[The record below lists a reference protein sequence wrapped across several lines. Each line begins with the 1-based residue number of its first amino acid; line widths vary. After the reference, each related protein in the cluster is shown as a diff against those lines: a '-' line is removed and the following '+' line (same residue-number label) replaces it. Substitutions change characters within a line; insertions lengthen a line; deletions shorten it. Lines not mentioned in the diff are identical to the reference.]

1 MSENNEIKEPLNKN
15 NKVPKLRFKGFEED
29 WILVNFYNHFTYF
42 STNSLSWDELNYNSG
57 DYLNLHYG
65 IIHSINSNLILSSSL
80 PFINQDKLPKRFT
93 LINEGDLILA
103 DTSEDRKD
111 AAKGIEIINQS
122 NAHILSGLHTIHLRE
137 KAPCTIPGFKTY
149 YVASK
154 SFRNFTRKYCEGI
167 KVFSIKPSL
176 LKYTHFAYPQNKNEQ
191 FMIVDFLNKI
201 EDKKAILEKKIDI
214 LKKYKKGMQKNIFD
228 SSKTKEYLILKNIV
242 KFENKSKIP
251 ANSSIENGNY
261 ILYKSGQKNGMINN
275 YSHEGVYIIANDGGI
290 AQFKLTS
297 GKFAYTDHCICFR
310 CQSDE
315 ETIVLCNYLQS
326 LEKKITYVGFT
337 GTGLKNI
344 DRQYLG
350 MIRIPKVDN
359 KKIAKSFN
367 LIDEAIRN
375 YGNILEKITIIKKL
389 LLKQMFI

>member
-15 NKVPKLRFKGFEED
+15 NKVPKLRFDKFKNDNLNCDILSQIATLSKGNGLSKD
-29 WILVNFYNHFTYF
+29 DLSQDGNKCILYGELYTRYLGYIDTII
-42 STNSLSWDELNYNSG
+42 SKTKTILSKPKLSKSG
-57 DYLNLHYG
+57 DIIMPLSGETPTDISNSAVVPEDNVILGGDLLVITPKKNIDSLFLSLYLSNCKKKEIAKKSCG
-65 IIHSINSNLILSSSL
+65 ISIIHSHKEDIAKLTIN
-80 PFINQDKLPKRFT
+80 
-93 LINEGDLILA
+93 
-103 DTSEDRKD
+103 
-111 AAKGIEIINQS
+111 
-122 NAHILSGLHTIHLRE
+122 
-137 KAPCTIPGFKTY
+137 Y
-149 YVASK
+149 
-154 SFRNFTRKYCEGI
+154 
-167 KVFSIKPSL
+167 PSL
-176 LKYTHFAYPQNKNEQ
+176 AEQYYISTFLKKLTKKTD
-191 FMIVDFLNKI
+191 IVL
-201 EDKKAILEKKIDI
+201 KKIDI

>member
-1 MSENNEIKEPLNKN
+1 
-15 NKVPKLRFKGFEED
+15 
-29 WILVNFYNHFTYF
+29 
-42 STNSLSWDELNYNSG
+42 
-57 DYLNLHYG
+57 
-65 IIHSINSNLILSSSL
+65 
-80 PFINQDKLPKRFT
+80 
-93 LINEGDLILA
+93 
-103 DTSEDRKD
+103 
-111 AAKGIEIINQS
+111 
-122 NAHILSGLHTIHLRE
+122 
-137 KAPCTIPGFKTY
+137 
-149 YVASK
+149 
-154 SFRNFTRKYCEGI
+154 
-167 KVFSIKPSL
+167 
-176 LKYTHFAYPQNKNEQ
+176 
-191 FMIVDFLNKI
+191 
-201 EDKKAILEKKIDI
+201 
-214 LKKYKKGMQKNIFD
+214 MQKNIFD
-228 SSKTKEYLILKNIV
+228 SSKTNGYLILKNIV

-261 ILYKSGQKNGMINN
+261 ILYKSGQKNGMIND

-375 YGNILEKITIIKKL
+375 YDNILEKITIIKKS

>member
-1 MSENNEIKEPLNKN
+1 M
-15 NKVPKLRFKGFEED
+15 
-29 WILVNFYNHFTYF
+29 
-42 STNSLSWDELNYNSG
+42 
-57 DYLNLHYG
+57 HYG
-65 IIHSINSNLILSSSL
+65 IIHSNNSNLILCSSL

-122 NAHILSGLHTIHLRE
+122 NAQILSGLHTIHLRE
-137 KAPCTIPGFKTY
+137 KTPCTIPGFKTY

-154 SFRNFTRKYCEGI
+154 SFRNFARKYCEGI

-201 EDKKAILEKKIDI
+201 EDKKAILEKKIYI
-214 LKKYKKGMQKNIFD
+214 LKKYKEGMQKNIFD
-228 SSKTKEYLILKNIV
+228 SSKAKEYSILKNIV

-251 ANSSIENGNY
+251 ASSSIENGNY
-261 ILYKSGQKNGMINN
+261 TLYKSGQKNGTIND

-290 AQFKLTS
+290 AQFKLAS
-297 GKFAYTDHCICFR
+297 GKFSYTDHCICFR

-326 LEKKITYVGFT
+326 IEKRITYVGFT

-350 MIRIPKVDN
+350 MIRIPKVN
-359 KKIAKSFN
+359 NEKITKSFK
-367 LIDEAIRN
+367 LIDKSIRN
-375 YGNILEKITIIKKL
+375 YENILERIIIIKNL

>member
-1 MSENNEIKEPLNKN
+1 MHSSKSTFLEISHKEISKLKINVPINKHEQE
-15 NKVPKLRFKGFEED
+15 KIGLFF
-29 WILVNFYNHFTYF
+29 
-42 STNSLSWDELNYNSG
+42 
-57 DYLNLHYG
+57 
-65 IIHSINSNLILSSSL
+65 
-80 PFINQDKLPKRFT
+80 
-93 LINEGDLILA
+93 DLI
-103 DTSEDRKD
+103 D
-111 AAKGIEIINQS
+111 
-122 NAHILSGLHTIHLRE
+122 
-137 KAPCTIPGFKTY
+137 
-149 YVASK
+149 
-154 SFRNFTRKYCEGI
+154 
-167 KVFSIKPSL
+167 
-176 LKYTHFAYPQNKNEQ
+176 
-191 FMIVDFLNKI
+191 NKI
-201 EDKKAILEKKIDI
+201 QIIKNKIDI

-228 SSKTKEYLILKNIV
+228 SSKTKEYLVLKNIV

-251 ANSSIENGNY
+251 ANNSIENGNFV
-261 ILYKSGQKNGMINN
+261 LYKSGQKNGTIND
-275 YSHEGVYIIANDGGI
+275 YSHEGIYIIANDGGI

-375 YGNILEKITIIKKL
+375 YENILEKITIIKKL

>member
-1 MSENNEIKEPLNKN
+1 M
-15 NKVPKLRFKGFEED
+15 
-29 WILVNFYNHFTYF
+29 
-42 STNSLSWDELNYNSG
+42 
-57 DYLNLHYG
+57 HYG
-65 IIHSINSNLILSSSL
+65 IIHSNNSNLIQSSSL

-137 KAPCTIPGFKTY
+137 KTPCTIPGFKTY

-154 SFRNFTRKYCEGI
+154 SFRNFARKYCEGI

-191 FMIVDFLNKI
+191 FMIVDFFNKI
-201 EDKKAILEKKIDI
+201 DKKIDVINSKLSI
-214 LKKYKKGMQKNIFD
+214 LKKYKKGTQKNIFD
-228 SSKTKEYLILKNIV
+228 SSKTTGYLILKNIV

-261 ILYKSGQKNGMINN
+261 ILYKSGQKNGMIND
-275 YSHEGVYIIANDGGI
+275 YSHEGIYIIANDGGI

-375 YGNILEKITIIKKL
+375 YENILEKITIIKKL

>member
-1 MSENNEIKEPLNKN
+1 
-15 NKVPKLRFKGFEED
+15 
-29 WILVNFYNHFTYF
+29 
-42 STNSLSWDELNYNSG
+42 
-57 DYLNLHYG
+57 LHYG
-65 IIHSINSNLILSSSL
+65 IIHSNNSNLILSSSL
-80 PFINQDKLPKRFT
+80 PFINHDKLPKRFT

-122 NAHILSGLHTIHLRE
+122 NAHILSGLHTLHLRE

-154 SFRNFTRKYCEGI
+154 SFRNFARKYCEGI
-167 KVFSIKPSL
+167 KVFSIKQSL

-201 EDKKAILEKKIDI
+201 EDKKAILEKKINI

-228 SSKTKEYLILKNIV
+228 SSKTKENLILKNIV
-242 KFENKSKIP
+242 KLENKSKIP

-261 ILYKSGQKNGMINN
+261 ILYKSGQKNGMIND

-350 MIRIPKVDN
+350 MIKIPKVDN

-367 LIDEAIRN
+367 LIDKAIRN
-375 YGNILEKITIIKKL
+375 YENILERIIIIKKL

>member
-1 MSENNEIKEPLNKN
+1 M
-15 NKVPKLRFKGFEED
+15 
-29 WILVNFYNHFTYF
+29 
-42 STNSLSWDELNYNSG
+42 
-57 DYLNLHYG
+57 HYG

-201 EDKKAILEKKIDI
+201 EDKKAILEKKFDI

-367 LIDEAIRN
+367 LIDEVIRN

>member
-15 NKVPKLRFKGFEED
+15 YKVPKLRFKGFEED

-337 GTGLKNI
+337 VTGLKNI

>member
-29 WILVNFYNHFTYF
+29 WIIVNFYNHFTYF

-65 IIHSINSNLILSSSL
+65 IIHSKNSNLILSSSL
-80 PFINQDKLPKRFT
+80 PFINHDKLPKRFT

-111 AAKGIEIINQS
+111 AAKGIEIINKS

-154 SFRNFTRKYCEGI
+154 SFRNFARKYCEGI

-191 FMIVDFLNKI
+191 FMIVDFFNEI
-201 EDKKAILEKKIDI
+201 DVKKSILEKKINI

-228 SSKTKEYLILKNIV
+228 SSKTKEYLVLKNIV

-251 ANSSIENGNY
+251 ANNSIENGNFV
-261 ILYKSGQKNGMINN
+261 LYKSGQKNGTIND
-275 YSHEGVYIIANDGGI
+275 YSHEGIYIIANDGGI

-375 YGNILEKITIIKKL
+375 YENILEKITIIKKL

>member
-1 MSENNEIKEPLNKN
+1 MDSVESKTGRL
-15 NKVPKLRFKGFEED
+15 
-29 WILVNFYNHFTYF
+29 LVKY
-42 STNSLSWDELNYNSG
+42 NSLSFDSIKNSFTENDVLYGKLRPYLRKYYMPKFNGVCSSEFWVLNSTYLVQNFLYYYISSDSFNFETNKTCGTKMPRAEWSQIIKLEFYYPEIDEQR
-57 DYLNLHYG
+57 
-65 IIHSINSNLILSSSL
+65 IIGTFLQLFDRKIDILS
-80 PFINQDKLPKRFT
+80 
-93 LINEGDLILA
+93 
-103 DTSEDRKD
+103 
-111 AAKGIEIINQS
+111 
-122 NAHILSGLHTIHLRE
+122 
-137 KAPCTIPGFKTY
+137 
-149 YVASK
+149 
-154 SFRNFTRKYCEGI
+154 
-167 KVFSIKPSL
+167 
-176 LKYTHFAYPQNKNEQ
+176 
-191 FMIVDFLNKI
+191 NKI
-201 EDKKAILEKKIDI
+201 ET

-228 SSKTKEYLILKNIV
+228 SSKTKEYLVLKNIV

-251 ANSSIENGNY
+251 ANNSIENGNFV
-261 ILYKSGQKNGMINN
+261 LYKSGQKNGTIND
-275 YSHEGVYIIANDGGI
+275 YSHEGIYIIANDGGI

-375 YGNILEKITIIKKL
+375 YENILEKITIIKKL

>member
-15 NKVPKLRFKGFEED
+15 YKVPKLRFDKFKNDNLNCDILSQIATLSKGNGLSKD
-29 WILVNFYNHFTYF
+29 DLSQDGNKCILYGELYTRYLGYIDTII
-42 STNSLSWDELNYNSG
+42 SKTKTILSKPKLSKSG
-57 DYLNLHYG
+57 DIIMPLSGETPTDISNSAVVPEDNVILGGDLLVITPKKNIDSLFLSLYLSNCKKKEIAKKSCG
-65 IIHSINSNLILSSSL
+65 ISIIHSHKEDIAKLTIN
-80 PFINQDKLPKRFT
+80 
-93 LINEGDLILA
+93 
-103 DTSEDRKD
+103 
-111 AAKGIEIINQS
+111 
-122 NAHILSGLHTIHLRE
+122 
-137 KAPCTIPGFKTY
+137 Y
-149 YVASK
+149 
-154 SFRNFTRKYCEGI
+154 
-167 KVFSIKPSL
+167 PSL
-176 LKYTHFAYPQNKNEQ
+176 AEQYYISTFLKKLTKKTD
-191 FMIVDFLNKI
+191 IVL
-201 EDKKAILEKKIDI
+201 KKIDI
-214 LKKYKKGMQKNIFD
+214 LKKYKEGMQKNIFD

>member
-1 MSENNEIKEPLNKN
+1 M
-15 NKVPKLRFKGFEED
+15 
-29 WILVNFYNHFTYF
+29 
-42 STNSLSWDELNYNSG
+42 
-57 DYLNLHYG
+57 HYG
-65 IIHSINSNLILSSSL
+65 IIHSKNSNLILSSSL
-80 PFINQDKLPKRFT
+80 PFINHDKLPKRFT